1 MDFGE
6 LQRRSEN
13 SLDQSQS
20 QIVSMILYLS
30 TYKTGSNNII
40 DQFNG
45 RSIWLADAQ
54 KYGQWNLET
63 KSTRTNWNVKEQL
76 GILATTDIK
85 YLNIIYRFLSAY

>member
-45 RSIWLADAQ
+45 RSI
-54 KYGQWNLET
+54 
-63 KSTRTNWNVKEQL
+63 
-76 GILATTDIK
+76 
-85 YLNIIYRFLSAY
+85 